1 MIRELKPG
9 IKSDEDG
16 SVQCQLARLYTKVGD
31 RADAAIA
38 IQQTKVF
45 QQKRRQDAVI
55 AIEYRPPAG
64 VWIAHGDLL
73 H

>member
-16 SVQCQLARLYTKVGD
+16 SVQCQLARLYIKVGD

-38 IQQTKVF
+38 IQQTKVL
-45 QQKRRQDAVI
+45 QQKREDAVI
-55 AIEYRPPAG
+55 AIEDRPPAG
-64 VWIAHGDLL
+64 SG
-73 H
+73 

>member
-16 SVQCQLARLYTKVGD
+16 SVQCQLARLYIKVGD

-38 IQQTKVF
+38 IQQTKVL
-45 QQKRRQDAVI
+45 QQKRDDAVI
-55 AIEYRPPAG
+55 AIEDRSPAG
-64 VWIAHGDLL
+64 SG
-73 H
+73 